1 MDDSPEHMKRLI
13 ILSLLA
19 SMMVI
24 PALIGMAV
32 SEEPQELIRSTQEG
46 IESQLIQSTRLMSG
60 SSALAIEGKDYRVG
74 ETKGEAL
81 EDAVTRSPV
90 MQGAAAALVP
100 FRSPTA
106 QFSRNILIT
115 RDLGGT
121 PIQTEPHIAVN
132 PLDPEH
138 LIVGVIDYNAPNV
151 VSYVSID
158 AGQTWEGPF
167 QPRYIDGDL
176 GAGGDPVVDFDRN
189 GNAYI
194 ASISIGFE
202 EFTLFGAPFEQQVSS
217 IAITRSEDGGYSWET
232 PVASARSK
240 VNLNMEQPFGNG
252 LVGTLSIGFLD
263 KPWMTVGPNAL
274 DPSKDVIYVTYTEF
288 VTNYEI
294 VTYLQGGLYAFQ
306 NPSVDT
312 TIRFVRSEDGGKTWS
327 SPVDVSPTV
336 RQVVGGGGDGG
347 DQFSAEERVV
357 QGSQPEVTEDGTV
370 YVTWLDSTD
379 DSAFE
384 GLAEIWVA
392 KSDDGGRNFENA
404 VVASNFLEPDYSSRS
419 VFFRSWGGAFPQISA
434 GPDGEISLVYI
445 GRPAGKPTDDGDVY
459 HVRSTDDGKTW
470 TRPQKVND
478 DITNRYQFFPAVSI
492 DPTGKIHVMW
502 GDFRDDKSEQRFH
515 IYYSYSED
523 GGETWLENSRVTDF
537 PTNPNYAFPDGQF
550 MGDYY
555 AIESTEDDVFMVW
568 SDGRLGELGG
578 YNQKVAF
585 ARLSPIRSSSIFLSP
600 PSGAGGKDVVIQG
613 FDFQPNQDIFL
624 EVSGAVVG
632 SGRTDSDG
640 KFSLKTFVPISG
652 EGAHDIR
659 VFDASGNVATASF
672 YMEFGFDTI
681 EGQLLKTVQD
691 LQIAILGAPV
701 GENISSIEDTI
712 IGRLESLENTLT
724 ARIANIEE
732 GVDSQSNMMTYQ
744 IWGVAAL
751 AIIAIVVSGYSIISS
766 RKPST

>member
-1 MDDSPEHMKRLI
+1 
-13 ILSLLA
+13 
-19 SMMVI
+19 MVI
-24 PALIGMAV
+24 MPALMGMAV
-32 SEEPQELIRSTQEG
+32 SEEPQELLRSGHEG
-46 IESQLIQSTRLMSG
+46 IDSSLIPAAKFMSG

-74 ETKGEAL
+74 ETRVEAL
-81 EDAVTRSPV
+81 EDTGARSPV

-106 QFSRNILIT
+106 TFSRNILIT
-115 RDLGGT
+115 RDLGNT
-121 PIQTEPHIAVN
+121 PVQTEPHIAVN

-158 AGQTWEGPF
+158 AGQTWDGPF
-167 QPRYIDGDL
+167 HPRYIDGDL
-176 GAGGDPVVDFDRN
+176 GAGGDPVVGFDRN

-194 ASISIGFE
+194 ASISMGFE
-202 EFTLFGAPFEQQVSS
+202 EFILFGTPFEEQVSS
-217 IAITRSEDGGYSWET
+217 IAVTRSEDGGYTWET
-232 PVASARSK
+232 PISSARSK
-240 VNLNMEQPFGNG
+240 VKTDITAPGESGV
-252 LVGTLSIGFLD
+252 VGTISLGFLD
-263 KPWMTVGPNAL
+263 KPWMTVGPNAQ
-274 DPSKDVIYVTYTEF
+274 DPSNDVIYVTYTEF
-288 VTNYEI
+288 EVHYEI
-294 VTYLQGGLYAFQ
+294 VTYLGGGLFNFQ
-306 NPSVDT
+306 NPFVDT
-312 TIRFVRSEDGGKTWS
+312 TIRFVRSEDGGRTWS

-336 RQVVGGGGDGG
+336 RQVVGGSGGGE
-347 DQFSAEERVV
+347 QFSAEERTV
-357 QGSQPEVTEDGTV
+357 QGSQPVTTDDGTV

-384 GLAEIWVA
+384 GMAEIWVA
-392 KSDDGGRNFENA
+392 RSDDGGRTFENA
-404 VVASNFLEPDYSSRS
+404 VVASNFFEPDYSSRTS
-419 VFFRSWGGAFPQISA
+419 FFRSWAGTFPQIST
-434 GPDGEISLVYI
+434 GPSDEISIVYI
-445 GRPAGKPTDDGDVY
+445 GRPAGKPIDDGDVY
-459 HVRSTDDGKTW
+459 HVRSTNNGKTW

-478 DITNRYQFFPAVSI
+478 DITDTHQFLPAVSI
-492 DPTGKIHVMW
+492 DPNGKIHVMW
-502 GDFRDDKSEQRFH
+502 GDFRDDKSEKRFH
-515 IYYSYSED
+515 IYYSVSED

-537 PTNPNYAFPDGQF
+537 PTNPNYAFPNGVF

-555 AIESTEDDVFMVW
+555 AIETTENDVFMVW

-578 YNQKVAF
+578 YNQKIAF

-600 PSGAGGKDVVIQG
+600 PSGAGGKDIVIQG
-613 FDFQPNQDIFL
+613 FDFQPDQDIFL

-640 KFSLKTFVPISG
+640 KFSLKTFIPISG

-681 EGQLLKTVQD
+681 EERLLNTVED

-701 GENISSIEDTI
+701 GENISSVETTI
-712 IGRLESLENTLT
+712 IGRIESLEDTLT
-724 ARIANIEE
+724 ERITSIEE
-732 GVDSQSNMMTYQ
+732 SVDSQSNMVTYQ

-751 AIIAIVVSGYSIISS
+751 AVIAIAVTGYSLISF

>member
-1 MDDSPEHMKRLI
+1 MI
-13 ILSLLA
+13 I
-19 SMMVI
+19 I
-24 PALIGMAV
+24 PALMEMAV
-32 SEEPQELIRSTQEG
+32 SQEPQELLRSGHEG
-46 IESQLIQSTRLMSG
+46 IDSNLMPATKFMSG
-60 SSALAIEGKDYRVG
+60 SSALAVNGRDYRVG
-74 ETKGEAL
+74 ETKDEAL
-81 EDAVTRSPV
+81 EGAGTRSPV

-106 QFSRNILIT
+106 SFSRNILIT
-115 RDLGGT
+115 RDLGNV

-202 EFTLFGAPFEQQVSS
+202 EFTMFGTPFEEQVSS
-217 IAITRSEDGGYSWET
+217 IAVTRSEDGGYTWET
-232 PVASARSK
+232 PVSSARSK
-240 VNLNMEQPFGNG
+240 VILEMDSPGGQGF
-252 LVGTLSIGFLD
+252 VGTLSLGFLD
-263 KPWMTVGPNAL
+263 KPWMTVGPNTQ
-274 DPSKDVIYVTYTEF
+274 DPSRDVIYVTYTEF
-288 VTNYEI
+288 EVSYQI
-294 VTYLQGGLYAFQ
+294 VTYLQGGIFGFQ
-306 NPSVDT
+306 NPAVDT
-312 TIRFVRSEDGGKTWS
+312 TIRFVRSEDGGRTWS

-336 RQVVGGGGDGG
+336 RQTIGGAAGGE
-347 DQFSAEERVV
+347 QFSSEERVV
-357 QGSQPEVTEDGTV
+357 QGSQPEVSNDGTI

-379 DSAFE
+379 DDAFE

-392 KSDDGGRNFENA
+392 RSTDGGRTFENE
-404 VVASNFLEPDYSSRS
+404 VVASTFLEPDFSSRA

-434 GPDGEISLVYI
+434 GPNGEVSLVYVA
-445 GRPAGKPTDDGDVY
+445 RPPGMPTDDGDIY

-478 DITNRYQFFPAVSI
+478 DITNRYQFFPAVSV
-492 DPTGKIHVMW
+492 DPNGKIHVMW

-515 IYYSYSED
+515 IYYSVSED

-537 PTNPNYAFPDGQF
+537 PTNPNYAFSDGLF
-550 MGDYY
+550 MGDYF
-555 AIESTEDDVFMVW
+555 AVEATEDNVFMVW

-613 FDFQPNQDIFL
+613 FDFQPDQDIFL

-681 EGQLLKTVQD
+681 EERLLKTVED

-701 GENISSIEDTI
+701 GENISSIQNTI
-712 IGRLESLENTLT
+712 VGRIESLESTLV

-732 GVDSQSNMMTYQ
+732 GVDSQSNMVTYQ

-751 AIIAIVVSGYSIISS
+751 AVIAIAVSGYSLISS